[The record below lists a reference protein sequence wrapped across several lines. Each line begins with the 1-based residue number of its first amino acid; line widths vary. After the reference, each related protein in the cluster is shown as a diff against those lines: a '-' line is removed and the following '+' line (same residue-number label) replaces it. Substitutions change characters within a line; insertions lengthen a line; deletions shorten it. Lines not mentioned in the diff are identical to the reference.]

1 MTASMTTAS
10 TTVMQ
15 QSLHSE
21 LEPYAT
27 TDILRAEK
35 DKLQQQH
42 HYAVI
47 IWEKIRE
54 HGFPP
59 LYFVRLITLLCVQIR
74 SLFYI
79 NGINPCQVFRGAR
92 A

>member
-21 LEPYAT
+21 PEPYAT

-47 IWEKIRE
+47 ICWWKKGRQ
-54 HGFPP
+54 GFSSPC
-59 LYFVRLITLLCVQIR
+59 ILLD
-74 SLFYI
+74 
-79 NGINPCQVFRGAR
+79 
-92 A
+92 

>member
-21 LEPYAT
+21 PEPYAT

-35 DKLQQQH
+35 DKLQQH

-47 IWEKIRE
+47 IWKKI
-54 HGFPP
+54 GNNVPP
-59 LYFVRLITLLCVQIR
+59 PYILLD
-74 SLFYI
+74 
-79 NGINPCQVFRGAR
+79 
-92 A
+92 

>member
-21 LEPYAT
+21 PEPYAT

-47 IWEKIRE
+47 IE
-54 HGFPP
+54 
-59 LYFVRLITLLCVQIR
+59 
-74 SLFYI
+74 SLGVDRVLDF
-79 NGINPCQVFRGAR
+79 FK
-92 A
+92 